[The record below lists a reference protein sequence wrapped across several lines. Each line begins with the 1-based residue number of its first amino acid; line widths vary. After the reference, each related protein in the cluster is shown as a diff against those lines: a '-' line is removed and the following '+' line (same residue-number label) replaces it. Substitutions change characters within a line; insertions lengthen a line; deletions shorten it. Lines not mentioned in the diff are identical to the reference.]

1 MIMWVG
7 ASREE
12 EEGESVGDIDDR
24 KAAAWEGRWE
34 RILIKMGGGGGG
46 IFGQEGERR
55 VGGNGQENL
64 FGCCR

>member
-34 RILIKMGGGGGG
+34 RILIKMGGGGGRD
-46 IFGQEGERR
+46 FWSRR
-55 VGGNGQENL
+55 
-64 FGCCR
+64 